1 MVNKIELTKE
11 GAENLEK
18 ELRHLIDIDRPEV
31 IEALQAARAQGD
43 LSENADYDAARTK
56 QAEIEGRIKEIENIL
71 SNVKII
77 SEKSK
82 SKGVVL
88 GSTVTIKDLSDNS
101 VESYTIVGTVE
112 ANPLKGLIS
121 NVSPL
126 GRAVI
131 DKNVGDVVSVGNA
144 RNDSETLLQ
153 SLCKLIG
160 CGFKR
165 SSIETEGYICLSSP
179 LCALVVEE
187 LHYLKRE
194 VFSPWICV

>member
-11 GAENLEK
+11 GAEKLEK

-31 IEALQAARAQGD
+31 IEALQSARAQGD

-71 SNVKII
+71 ANVKII
-77 SEKSK
+77 SEKTTK

-88 GSTVTIKDLSDNS
+88 GSKVTIKDLSDDT
-101 VESYTIVGTVE
+101 VETYTIVGTVE

-126 GRAVI
+126 GRAIV
-131 DKNVGDVVSVGNA
+131 DKNIGDIVSVHANKEYKVEIL
-144 RNDSETLLQ
+144 N
-153 SLCKLIG
+153 
-160 CGFKR
+160 
-165 SSIETEGYICLSSP
+165 IEY
-179 LCALVVEE
+179 
-187 LHYLKRE
+187 K
-194 VFSPWICV
+194 

>member
-11 GAENLEK
+11 GAEKLEK
-18 ELRHLIDIDRPEV
+18 ELRHLIDIDRPAC

-71 SNVKII
+71 ANVKII

-82 SKGVVL
+82 AKGVFL
-88 GSTVTIKDLSDNS
+88 GSTVTIKDLTDNS
-101 VESYTIVGTVE
+101 TASYTIVGTVE

-126 GRAVI
+126 GKALV
-131 DKNVGDVVSVGNA
+131 DKNVGDIVSVHA
-144 RNDSETLLQ
+144 MKEYKVEIL
-153 SLCKLIG
+153 K
-160 CGFKR
+160 
-165 SSIETEGYICLSSP
+165 IET
-179 LCALVVEE
+179 
-187 LHYLKRE
+187 K
-194 VFSPWICV
+194 